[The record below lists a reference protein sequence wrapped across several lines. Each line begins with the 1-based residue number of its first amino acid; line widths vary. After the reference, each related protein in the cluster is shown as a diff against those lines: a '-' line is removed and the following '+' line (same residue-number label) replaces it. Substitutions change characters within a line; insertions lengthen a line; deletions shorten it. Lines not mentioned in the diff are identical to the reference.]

1 MDHVLINEG
10 QVKIRIPPFE
20 KVSSR
25 APVFYN
31 PVMELNRDLSVLALQ
46 QFESQIEKGLSICD
60 AFGGSGIRG
69 IRYAKEVSGV
79 EKVVINDVNPR
90 AVALARG
97 NYLEN
102 GLDNISVCQ
111 KDANL
116 LLRLCKGKFNVVD
129 IDPFGT
135 PSPFVDSV
143 AVNLPRN
150 SMLAVTA
157 TDTSA
162 LCGTYPEPCIR
173 KYSSKPLKT
182 EYCHENGLRILAGY
196 LSLSF
201 ARYKKFLTFK
211 FAHSTEHYMRIYAT
225 VSKGAKKTDTSLKNM
240 GYIAHCRS
248 CLYRQIY
255 FGMASIITGSCPR
268 CDHPLQVAGPLW
280 CGDLQD
286 RDFISG
292 MIKNS
297 EKLVLNRLKNA
308 IKLLELCKS
317 ESKAPPTFYDIHT
330 ICSKLKISAPPLLEL
345 LDLLIAE
352 GYVASP
358 THFTPTG
365 IKTSAPL
372 EVVEELVEAL
382 VKHRNITPM
391 TLQ

>member
-1 MDHVLINEG
+1 MDYVHINEG
-10 QVKIRIPPFE
+10 QVKVRIPIFE

-46 QFESQIEKGLSICD
+46 QFKSGIDKGLSVCD

-69 IRYAKEVSGV
+69 IRYSKEVSGV
-79 EKVVINDVNPR
+79 DKVVINDVNPR
-90 AVALARG
+90 AVALARE
-97 NYLEN
+97 NSLEN
-102 GLDNISVCQ
+102 GLDNITICQ

-116 LLRLCKGKFNVVD
+116 ILRLCKGKFNVVD

-173 KYSSKPLKT
+173 KYGSKPLKT
-182 EYCHENGLRILAGY
+182 EYCHENGLRILAGF

-201 ARYKKFLTFK
+201 ARYQKFLTFK
-211 FAHSTEHYMRIYAT
+211 FTHSTEHYLRIYAT
-225 VSKGAKKTDTSLKNM
+225 VGKGAKKTDESLQNM
-240 GYIAHCRS
+240 GYITHCPI
-248 CLYRQIY
+248 CLNRKVFY
-255 FGMASIITGSCPR
+255 GMGPIIDVKCPR
-268 CDHPLQVAGPLW
+268 CGHPVRVAGPMW
-280 CGDLQD
+280 CGEIQD
-286 RDFISG
+286 SNFISG
-292 MIKNS
+292 MIEKR
-297 EKLVLNRLKNA
+297 EKLPLNRGKDA
-308 IKLLELCKS
+308 MKLLELCRS
-317 ESKAPPTFYDIHT
+317 EAGAPPTFYDVHT
-330 ICSKLKISAPPLLEL
+330 ICSKLKISAPPMISLFEL
-345 LDLLIAE
+345 LQGE

-372 EVVEELVEAL
+372 EVVEQLVEKL
-382 VKHRNITPM
+382 VKHREINS
-391 TLQ
+391 

>member
-1 MDHVLINEG
+1 MDFMDHMLISEG
-10 QVKIRIPPFE
+10 QVKIRVPSFE

-46 QFESQIEKGLSICD
+46 QFKSEIEKDLNICD

-69 IRYAKEVSGV
+69 IRYSKEVRGTG
-79 EKVVINDVNPR
+79 KAVINDVNPK
-90 AVALARG
+90 AVALARE
-97 NYLEN
+97 NSLEN
-102 GLDNISVCQ
+102 GLNNINVCQ
-111 KDANL
+111 RDANL

-135 PSPFVDSV
+135 PSPFIDSA

-173 KYSSKPLKT
+173 KYGAKPLKT

-211 FAHSTEHYMRIYAT
+211 FSHSTEHYLRLYAT
-225 VSKGAKKTDTSLKNM
+225 VRKGAKKTDKSLQNM
-240 GYIAHCRS
+240 GYIAHCLS
-248 CLYRQIY
+248 CLNRKVFQ
-255 FGMASIITGSCPR
+255 GMAPLIDPICPR
-268 CDHPLQVAGPLW
+268 CDHLMRVAGPMW
-280 CGDLQD
+280 CGDIQD
-286 RDFISG
+286 SDFISG
-292 MIKNS
+292 MIDKS
-297 EKLVLNRLKNA
+297 EKLVLNRA
-308 IKLLELCKS
+308 PDAGKLLKLCKS
-317 ESKAPPTFYDIHT
+317 EARAPPTFYDIHT
-330 ICSKLKISAPPLLEL
+330 LCSKLKISAPPMISL
-345 LDLLIAE
+345 LDLLQGE
-352 GYVASP
+352 GYMASP

-365 IKTSAPL
+365 MKTSAPL
-372 EVVEELVEAL
+372 EVVERLVEYL
-382 VKHRNITPM
+382 VKQRENTS
-391 TLQ
+391 

>member
-31 PVMELNRDLSVLALQ
+31 PVMELNRDLSVLAFQ
-46 QFESQIEKGLSICD
+46 QFKSEIEKGLSICD

-69 IRYAKEVSGV
+69 IRYAKEISGV
-79 EKVVINDVNPR
+79 EGVVINDVNPR
-90 AVALARG
+90 AVALARD
-97 NYLEN
+97 NSLKN
-102 GLDNISVCQ
+102 GLNNITVCQ

-116 LLRLCKGKFNVVD
+116 ILRLCKGKFNVVD

-135 PSPFVDSV
+135 PSPFIDSA

-173 KYSSKPLKT
+173 KYGSKPLKT
-182 EYCHENGLRILAGY
+182 EYCHENGLRILAGF

-211 FAHSTEHYMRIYAT
+211 FSHSTEHYLRIYAT
-225 VSKGAKKTDTSLKNM
+225 ISKGAKKTDESLKKM
-240 GYIAHCRS
+240 GYIAHCPS
-248 CLYRQIY
+248 CLNRQVFY
-255 FGMASIITGSCPR
+255 GMAPLVDARCPR
-268 CDHPLQVAGPLW
+268 CEHSLRVAGPLW
-280 CGDLQD
+280 CGDIQD
-286 RDFISG
+286 SDFISG
-292 MIKNS
+292 MIEKS
-297 EKLVLNRLKNA
+297 EKLVLNRLKDA
-308 IKLLELCKS
+308 MKLLKLCKA
-317 ESKAPPTFYDIHT
+317 ESKAPPTFYEIHT
-330 ICSKLKISAPPLLEL
+330 ICSKLKISAPPLMEL
-345 LDLLIAE
+345 LDLLKAA
-352 GYVASP
+352 GYMASP

-372 EVVEELVEAL
+372 ELVEELMEDLVER
-382 VKHRNITPM
+382 RNINPEA
-391 TLQ
+391 

>member
-10 QVKIRIPPFE
+10 LVHIRIPPFE

-46 QFESQIEKGLSICD
+46 QFKSEIEKGLSICD

-69 IRYAKEVSGV
+69 IRYGKEVSGV
-79 EKVVINDVNPR
+79 DGVVINDVNPL
-90 AVALARG
+90 AVSLARD
-97 NYLEN
+97 NSLEN
-102 GLDNISVCQ
+102 GLDNVTVCQ
-111 KDANL
+111 MDANL

-135 PSPFVDSV
+135 PSPFIDSV

-173 KYSSKPLKT
+173 KYGSNSLKT

-201 ARYKKFLTFK
+201 ARYRKFLTFK
-211 FAHSTEHYMRIYAT
+211 FSHSTEHYLRLYAT
-225 VSKGAKKTDTSLKNM
+225 ISKGAKKTDKSLKNM
-240 GYIAHCRS
+240 GYIAHCPS
-248 CLYRQIY
+248 CLNRQVYR
-255 FGMASIITGSCPR
+255 GMAPIVDVKCTR
-268 CDHPLQVAGPLW
+268 CNHLMRVAGPLW
-280 CGDLQD
+280 CGDIQD
-286 RDFISG
+286 SDFISG
-292 MIKNS
+292 MIEKSS
-297 EKLVLNRLKNA
+297 ELVLNQEKNA
-308 IKLLELCKS
+308 IKLLELCKA
-317 ESKAPPTFYDIHT
+317 ESGAPPTFYDIHT
-330 ICSKLKISAPPLLEL
+330 ICSKLKISAPPLKDL
-345 LDLLIAE
+345 LDRLKAE
-352 GYVASP
+352 DHMATP

-372 EVVEELVEAL
+372 EVVESLVEDL
-382 VKHRNITPM
+382 VKKQKFYPEK
-391 TLQ
+391 

>member
-1 MDHVLINEG
+1 MDFMNHMIISEG

-46 QFESQIEKGLSICD
+46 QFKSGIEKDLSICD

-69 IRYAKEVSGV
+69 IRYSKEVLGV
-79 EKVVINDVNPR
+79 ERVVINDVNPK
-90 AVALARG
+90 AVALARK
-97 NYLEN
+97 NSLEN
-102 GLDNISVCQ
+102 NLNKITVCQ

-135 PSPFVDSV
+135 PSPFIDSA

-173 KYSSKPLKT
+173 KYGSKPLKT

-211 FAHSTEHYMRIYAT
+211 FSHSTEHYLRLYAT
-225 VSKGAKKTDTSLKNM
+225 VMKGAKKTDKSLKNM
-240 GYIAHCRS
+240 GYIAHCPS
-248 CLYRQIY
+248 CLNREVYY
-255 FGMASIITGSCPR
+255 GMVPLIDARCPR
-268 CDHPLQVAGPLW
+268 CDRPMRVAGPMW
-280 CGDLQD
+280 CGNMQD
-286 RDFISG
+286 PDFISG
-292 MIKNS
+292 MIEKS
-297 EKLVLNRLKNA
+297 EKFVLNRVKEVD
-308 IKLLELCKS
+308 KLLNLCKS
-317 ESKAPPTFYDIHT
+317 ESRAPPTFYDIHT
-330 ICSKLKISAPPLLEL
+330 ICSKLKISAPPMISL
-345 LDLLIAE
+345 LDLLQDK

-372 EVVEELVEAL
+372 EVVEQLVEYL
-382 VKHRNITPM
+382 VK
-391 TLQ
+391 QQD

>member
-31 PVMELNRDLSVLALQ
+31 PVMELNRDLSVLAIQ
-46 QFESQIEKGLSICD
+46 QFKSEIEKGLSICD

-79 EKVVINDVNPR
+79 EGVVINDVNPR
-90 AVALARG
+90 AVALARD
-97 NYLEN
+97 NSLKN
-102 GLDNISVCQ
+102 GLNNITVCQ

-116 LLRLCKGKFNVVD
+116 ILHLCKGKFNVVD

-135 PSPFVDSV
+135 PSPFIDSA

-173 KYSSKPLKT
+173 KYGSKPLKT
-182 EYCHENGLRILAGY
+182 EYCHENGLRILAGF

-211 FAHSTEHYMRIYAT
+211 FSHSTEHYLRIYAT
-225 VSKGAKKTDTSLKNM
+225 ISKGAKKTDESLNNM
-240 GYIAHCRS
+240 GYIAHCPR
-248 CLYRQIY
+248 CLNRQVFY
-255 FGMASIITGSCPR
+255 GMAPLVDARCPR
-268 CDHPLQVAGPLW
+268 CEHSLRVAGPLW
-280 CGDLQD
+280 CGDIQD
-286 RDFISG
+286 SDFISG
-292 MIKNS
+292 MIEKS
-297 EKLVLNRLKNA
+297 EKLVLNRRKDA
-308 IKLLELCKS
+308 MKLLKLCKV
-317 ESKAPPTFYDIHT
+317 ESKAPPTFYEIHT
-330 ICSKLKISAPPLLEL
+330 ICSKLKISAPPLMEL
-345 LDLLIAE
+345 LDLLKAA
-352 GYVASP
+352 GYMASP

-372 EVVEELVEAL
+372 ELVEELIEELVER
-382 VKHRNITPM
+382 RNINPEA
-391 TLQ
+391 